1 MCAVAKSP
9 HTLCFLCR
17 NSFDK
22 DGSGTLDATEFQ
34 NVVATL
40 RRNGN
45 QTCVATPIDPTRAEQ
60 VVARDIDSEVDGAI
74 VEDTRRIQQSNGSL
88 TTIEEGCRQRQ
99 VDDRLELESPRG
111 SGAEVRLATIP
122 QSFGRGRAMTI
133 QP

>member
-1 MCAVAKSP
+1 M
-9 HTLCFLCR
+9 CR

-45 QTCVATPIDPTRAEQ
+45 QTCAATPIDPTGAEEM
-60 VVARDIDSEVDGAI
+60 VARDIDSEVDGAL
-74 VEDTRRIQQSNGSL
+74 VEDTRRIQQSNGSF
-88 TTIEEGCRQRQ
+88 TTIEGCRQRQ
-99 VDDRLELESPRG
+99 VDDGLESPRG

-122 QSFGRGRAMTI
+122 QSFGRGRAMAI
-133 QP
+133 QQP